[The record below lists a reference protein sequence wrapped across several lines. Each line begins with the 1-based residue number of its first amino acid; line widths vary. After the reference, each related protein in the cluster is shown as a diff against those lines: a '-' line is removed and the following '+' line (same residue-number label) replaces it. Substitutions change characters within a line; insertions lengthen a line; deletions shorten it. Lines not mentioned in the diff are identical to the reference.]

1 MTTTAPPATKV
12 TKVTEATAEPAAET
26 LRSELIT
33 LAGES
38 SPTALRAAL
47 AVLRELK
54 PAMDTA
60 ASEETP
66 VAEEQPKIDAWVPS
80 NPSAYALPE
89 GMTEADLPP
98 PPMRTAQE
106 IRDRIANSARSD
118 VRYTEEEA
126 FAYADAAV
134 KRARR

>member
-1 MTTTAPPATKV
+1 MTTTAPPAPE
-12 TKVTEATAEPAAET
+12 VTEATAVPAAET

-54 PAMDTA
+54 PAMDTP

-66 VAEEQPKIDAWVPS
+66 AAEEQPKIDAWVPS
-80 NPSAYALPE
+80 NPSAFALPE

-98 PPMRTAQE
+98 PPVRTAQE
-106 IRDRIANSARSD
+106 FKERIAKAARSE
-118 VRYTEEEA
+118 VYYTADEA
-126 FAYADAAV
+126 FACAEKAMKAAR
-134 KRARR
+134 K